1 MLKIDSVQVFYG
13 NVQALRGISLT
24 VNNHEMVALIGGNGA
39 GKSTT
44 LLTISG
50 LTRPRRGEISYQGER
65 IDLLPPY
72 KILEKG
78 IAHVPEG
85 REIFPELTVLENL
98 EMGAYRSPEEES
110 SLGAKLK
117 EVYGYFPV
125 LDERKKQLGK
135 TLSGGEQQ
143 MLAIARGL
151 MSSPQLLLLD
161 EPSLGLAPLVVDRL
175 AEIILQLHEKGLGIL
190 LVEQNAQMALSMA
203 DRGYVLETGQIVLQG
218 MGRDLLDDENVQ
230 KAYLGL

>member
-1 MLKIDSVQVFYG
+1 MLKLDSLQVFYG
-13 NVQALRGISLT
+13 NVQALKGISLT
-24 VNNHEMVALIGGNGA
+24 VENHEMVALIGGNGA

-65 IDLLPPY
+65 IDNLPPF

-110 SLGAKLK
+110 TLGAKLK
-117 EVYGYFPV
+117 EMYDYFPV
-125 LDERKKQLGK
+125 LDERKKQLGR

-151 MSSPQLLLLD
+151 MSSPKLLLLD

-175 AEIILQLHEKGLGIL
+175 ADIILQLHQKGLGIL

-218 MGRDLLDDENVQ
+218 LGLDLLNDENVQ
-230 KAYLGL
+230 KAYLGM

>member
-175 AEIILQLHEKGLGIL
+175 AEIILQLHQKGLGIL

>member
-1 MLKIDSVQVFYG
+1 MLKLESVRVFYG
-13 NVQALRGISLT
+13 NVQALKGISIA
-24 VNNHEMVALIGGNGA
+24 VEDHELVALIGGNGA

-44 LLTISG
+44 LLTVSG
-50 LTRPRRGEISYQGER
+50 LTRPRSGEISYRRQR
-65 IDLLPPY
+65 IDHLPPF
-72 KILEKG
+72 KILEMG

-98 EMGAYRSPEEES
+98 EMGAYRSPDEES
-110 SLGAKLK
+110 SQGQKLK
-117 EVYGYFPV
+117 EMYGYFPV
-125 LDERKKQLGK
+125 LEERKKQLGR

-151 MSSPQLLLLD
+151 MSSPKLLLLD

-190 LVEQNAQMALSMA
+190 LVEQNAQMALGMA

-218 MGRDLLDDENVQ
+218 PGRDLLNDENVQ
-230 KAYLGL
+230 KSYLGL

>member
-1 MLKIDSVQVFYG
+1 MLKLDSVQVFYG
-13 NVQALRGISLT
+13 NVQALKGISLI
-24 VNNHEMVALIGGNGA
+24 VENHEMVALIGGNGA

-44 LLTISG
+44 LLTVSG
-50 LTRPRRGEISYQGER
+50 LTRPRRGEIFYQGER
-65 IDLLPPY
+65 IDHLPTF
-72 KILEKG
+72 KILEMG

-98 EMGAYRSPEEES
+98 EMGAYRSPEKES
-110 SLGAKLK
+110 SLGGKLK
-117 EVYGYFPV
+117 EMYGYFPV
-125 LDERKKQLGK
+125 LEERKKQLGK

-151 MSSPQLLLLD
+151 MSSPKLLLLD

-175 AEIILQLHEKGLGIL
+175 AEIILQLHQEGLGIL

-218 MGRDLLDDENVQ
+218 MGKDLLNDENVQ
-230 KAYLGL
+230 KVYLGL

>member
-117 EVYGYFPV
+117 EV
-125 LDERKKQLGK
+125 
-135 TLSGGEQQ
+135 
-143 MLAIARGL
+143 
-151 MSSPQLLLLD
+151 
-161 EPSLGLAPLVVDRL
+161 
-175 AEIILQLHEKGLGIL
+175 
-190 LVEQNAQMALSMA
+190 
-203 DRGYVLETGQIVLQG
+203 
-218 MGRDLLDDENVQ
+218 
-230 KAYLGL
+230 

>member
-1 MLKIDSVQVFYG
+1 MLKLDSLQVFYG
-13 NVQALRGISLT
+13 NVQALKGISLT
-24 VNNHEMVALIGGNGA
+24 VENHEMVALIGGNGA

-50 LTRPRRGEISYQGER
+50 LTRPRRGKISYQGER
-65 IDLLPPY
+65 IDNLPPF

-98 EMGAYRSPEEES
+98 EMGAYRSPEEE
-110 SLGAKLK
+110 LTLEAKLK
-117 EVYGYFPV
+117 EMYGYFPV
-125 LDERKKQLGK
+125 LDERKKQLGR

-151 MSSPQLLLLD
+151 MSSPKLLLLD

-175 AEIILQLHEKGLGIL
+175 ADIILQLHQKGLGIL

-203 DRGYVLETGQIVLQG
+203 DRGYVLETGQIVLEG
-218 MGRDLLDDENVQ
+218 MGRDLLNDENVQ
-230 KAYLGL
+230 KAYLGM

>member
-1 MLKIDSVQVFYG
+1 MLKLESVRVFYG
-13 NVQALRGISLT
+13 NVQALKGISIA
-24 VNNHEMVALIGGNGA
+24 VEDHELVALIGGNGA

-44 LLTISG
+44 LLTVSG
-50 LTRPRRGEISYQGER
+50 LTRPRSGEISYRRQR
-65 IDLLPPY
+65 IDHLPPF
-72 KILEKG
+72 KILEMG

-98 EMGAYRSPEEES
+98 EMGAYRSPDEES
-110 SLGAKLK
+110 SQGQKLK
-117 EVYGYFPV
+117 EMYGYFPV
-125 LDERKKQLGK
+125 LEERKKQLGR

-151 MSSPQLLLLD
+151 MSSPKLLLLD
-161 EPSLGLAPLVVDRL
+161 EPSLGLAPLVVARL

-190 LVEQNAQMALSMA
+190 LVEQNAQMALGMA

-218 MGRDLLDDENVQ
+218 PGRDLLNDENVQ
-230 KAYLGL
+230 KSYLGL

>member
-1 MLKIDSVQVFYG
+1 MLKLDSVQVFYG
-13 NVQALRGISLT
+13 NIQALKGISLI
-24 VNNHEMVALIGGNGA
+24 VENHEMVALIGGNGA

-44 LLTISG
+44 LLTVSG
-50 LTRPRRGEISYQGER
+50 LTRPRRGEIFYQGER
-65 IDLLPPY
+65 IDQLPTF
-72 KILEKG
+72 KILEMG

-98 EMGAYRSPEEES
+98 ELGAYRSPAEES
-110 SLGAKLK
+110 SLGGKLK
-117 EVYGYFPV
+117 EMYGYFPV
-125 LDERKKQLGK
+125 LEERKKQLGK

-151 MSSPQLLLLD
+151 MSSPKLLLLD

-175 AEIILQLHEKGLGIL
+175 AEIILQLHQEGLGIL

-218 MGRDLLDDENVQ
+218 MGKDLLNDENVQ
-230 KAYLGL
+230 KVYLGL

>member
-1 MLKIDSVQVFYG
+1 MLKLDSVQVFYG
-13 NVQALRGISLT
+13 SVQALKGISLA
-24 VNNHEMVALIGGNGA
+24 VEDQELVALIGGNGA

-44 LLTISG
+44 LLTVSG
-50 LTRPRRGEISYQGER
+50 LARPWKGEISYRGKR
-65 IDLLPPY
+65 IDHLPPF
-72 KILEKG
+72 KILEMG

-85 REIFPELTVLENL
+85 REIFPEMTVRENL
-98 EMGAYRSPEEES
+98 ELGAYRSLQEES
-110 SLGAKLK
+110 SLDAKIK
-117 EVYGYFPV
+117 EVCAYFPV

-151 MSSPQLLLLD
+151 MSSPKLFLLD

-190 LVEQNAQMALSMA
+190 LVEQNAQMALGMA
-203 DRGYVLETGQIVLQG
+203 DRAYVLETGRIVLQG
-218 MGRDLLDDENVQ
+218 LGTDLLNDENVQ
-230 KAYLGL
+230 KSYLGL

>member
-1 MLKIDSVQVFYG
+1 MLKLESVRVFYG
-13 NVQALRGISLT
+13 HVQALKGISIA
-24 VNNHEMVALIGGNGA
+24 VEDHELVALIGGNGA

-50 LTRPRRGEISYQGER
+50 LTRPRSGEISYRGQR
-65 IDLLPPY
+65 IDHLPPF
-72 KILEKG
+72 KILEMG

-98 EMGAYRSPEEES
+98 EMGAYRSPDEES
-110 SLGAKLK
+110 SLGEKLK
-117 EVYGYFPV
+117 EMYGYFPV
-125 LDERKKQLGK
+125 LEERKKQLGR

-151 MSSPQLLLLD
+151 MSSPKLLLLD
-161 EPSLGLAPLVVDRL
+161 EPSLGLAPLVVARL

-190 LVEQNAQMALSMA
+190 LVEQNAQMALGMA
-203 DRGYVLETGQIVLQG
+203 DRGYVLETGQIVLEGLGQ
-218 MGRDLLDDENVQ
+218 DLLNEENVQ
-230 KAYLGL
+230 KSYLGL

>member
-1 MLKIDSVQVFYG
+1 MLKLESVRVFYG
-13 NVQALRGISLT
+13 NVQALKGVSIA
-24 VNNHEMVALIGGNGA
+24 VEDHELVALIGGNGA

-44 LLTISG
+44 LLTVSG
-50 LTRPRRGEISYQGER
+50 LTRPRSGEISYRRQR
-65 IDLLPPY
+65 IDHLPPF
-72 KILEKG
+72 KILEMG

-98 EMGAYRSPEEES
+98 EMGAYRSPDEES
-110 SLGAKLK
+110 SQGQKLK
-117 EVYGYFPV
+117 EMYGYFPV
-125 LDERKKQLGK
+125 LEERKKQLGR

-151 MSSPQLLLLD
+151 MSSPKLLLLD

-190 LVEQNAQMALSMA
+190 LVEQNAQMALGMA
-203 DRGYVLETGQIVLQG
+203 DRGYVLETGQFVLQG
-218 MGRDLLDDENVQ
+218 PGRDLLNDENVQ
-230 KAYLGL
+230 KSYLGL

>member
-1 MLKIDSVQVFYG
+1 MLKLESVRVFYG
-13 NVQALRGISLT
+13 HVQALKGISIA
-24 VNNHEMVALIGGNGA
+24 VEDHELVALIGGNGA

-50 LTRPRRGEISYQGER
+50 LTRPRSGEISYRGQR
-65 IDLLPPY
+65 IDHLPPF
-72 KILEKG
+72 KILEMG

-98 EMGAYRSPEEES
+98 EMGAYRSPDEES
-110 SLGAKLK
+110 SQGQKLK
-117 EVYGYFPV
+117 EMYGYFPV
-125 LDERKKQLGK
+125 LEERKKQLGR

-151 MSSPQLLLLD
+151 MSSPKLLLLD

-190 LVEQNAQMALSMA
+190 LVEQNAQMALGMA
-203 DRGYVLETGQIVLQG
+203 DRGYVLETGQFVLQG
-218 MGRDLLDDENVQ
+218 PGRDLLNDENVQ
-230 KAYLGL
+230 KSYLGL

>member
-1 MLKIDSVQVFYG
+1 MLKLESVRVFYG
-13 NVQALRGISLT
+13 NVQALKGISIA
-24 VNNHEMVALIGGNGA
+24 VEDHELVALIGGNGA

-44 LLTISG
+44 LLTVSG
-50 LTRPRRGEISYQGER
+50 LTRPRSGEISYRRQR
-65 IDLLPPY
+65 IDHLPPF
-72 KILEKG
+72 KILEMG

-98 EMGAYRSPEEES
+98 EMGAYRSPDEES
-110 SLGAKLK
+110 SQGQKLK
-117 EVYGYFPV
+117 EMYGYFPV
-125 LDERKKQLGK
+125 LEERKKQLGR

-151 MSSPQLLLLD
+151 MSSPKLLLLD

-190 LVEQNAQMALSMA
+190 LVEQNAQMALGMA
-203 DRGYVLETGQIVLQG
+203 DRGYVLETGQIVLEG
-218 MGRDLLDDENVQ
+218 LGKDLLNEENVQ
-230 KAYLGL
+230 KSYLGL

>member
-13 NVQALRGISLT
+13 NVQALKGISLT
-24 VNNHEMVALIGGNGA
+24 VENHEMVALIGGNGA

-50 LTRPRRGEISYQGER
+50 LTHPRRGEISYQGER
-65 IDLLPPY
+65 IDHLPPF

-98 EMGAYRSPEEES
+98 ELGAYRSPEEES
-110 SLGAKLK
+110 SLGAKIK
-117 EVYGYFPV
+117 EMYGYFPV

-151 MSSPQLLLLD
+151 MSSPKLLLLD
-161 EPSLGLAPLVVDRL
+161 EPSLGLGPLVVDRL
-175 AEIILQLHEKGLGIL
+175 ADIILQLHQKGLGIL

-218 MGRDLLDDENVQ
+218 LGKDLLNDENVQ
-230 KAYLGL
+230 KAYLGM

>member
-98 EMGAYRSPEEES
+98 EMGAYRSPEKES

-175 AEIILQLHEKGLGIL
+175 AEIILQLHQKGLGIL

>member
-13 NVQALRGISLT
+13 NVQALKGISLT
-24 VNNHEMVALIGGNGA
+24 VENHEMVALIGGNGA

-50 LTRPRRGEISYQGER
+50 LTHPRRGEISYQGER
-65 IDLLPPY
+65 IDHLPPF

-98 EMGAYRSPEEES
+98 ELGAYRSPEEES
-110 SLGAKLK
+110 SLGAKIK
-117 EVYGYFPV
+117 EMYGYFPV

-151 MSSPQLLLLD
+151 MSSPKLLLLD
-161 EPSLGLAPLVVDRL
+161 EPSLGLGPLVVDRL
-175 AEIILQLHEKGLGIL
+175 ADIILQLHQKGLGIL

-218 MGRDLLDDENVQ
+218 LGKDLLNDENVQ

>member
-175 AEIILQLHEKGLGIL
+175 AEIILQLHQKGLGIL

-203 DRGYVLETGQIVLQG
+203 DRGYVMETGQIVLQG

>member
-1 MLKIDSVQVFYG
+1 MLKLESVRVFYG
-13 NVQALRGISLT
+13 NVQALKGISLA
-24 VNNHEMVALIGGNGA
+24 VEDHELVALIGGNGA

-50 LTRPRRGEISYQGER
+50 LTRLRRGEISYRGQR
-65 IDLLPPY
+65 IDHLPAF
-72 KILEKG
+72 KILAMG

-98 EMGAYRSPEEES
+98 ELGAYRSPEEES
-110 SLGAKLK
+110 SWRNKIK
-117 EVYGYFPV
+117 EMYAYFPV
-125 LDERKKQLGK
+125 LDERKTQLGK

-143 MLAIARGL
+143 MLALARGL
-151 MSSPQLLLLD
+151 MSSPKLLLLD

-175 AEIILQLHEKGLGIL
+175 SEIIFQLHEKGLGIL

-218 MGRDLLDDENVQ
+218 PGRDLLNDENVQ
-230 KAYLGL
+230 KSYLGL

>member
-1 MLKIDSVQVFYG
+1 MLKLESVRVFYG
-13 NVQALRGISLT
+13 NVQALKGISIA
-24 VNNHEMVALIGGNGA
+24 VEDHELVALIGGNGA

-50 LTRPRRGEISYQGER
+50 LTRPRSGEISYRRQR
-65 IDLLPPY
+65 IDHLPPF
-72 KILEKG
+72 KILEMG

-98 EMGAYRSPEEES
+98 EMGAYRSPDEES
-110 SLGAKLK
+110 SQGQKLK
-117 EVYGYFPV
+117 EMYGYFPV
-125 LDERKKQLGK
+125 LEERKKQLGR

-151 MSSPQLLLLD
+151 MSSPKLLLLD

-190 LVEQNAQMALSMA
+190 LVEQNAQMALGMA

-218 MGRDLLDDENVQ
+218 PGRDLLNDENVQ
-230 KAYLGL
+230 KSYLGL

>member
-1 MLKIDSVQVFYG
+1 MLKVVSVEVFYG
-13 NVQALRGISLT
+13 NVQALKGISLG
-24 VNNHEMVALIGGNGA
+24 VDNHEMVALIGGNGA

-50 LTRPRRGEISYQGER
+50 LTRPKRGEISYQGER
-65 IDLLPPY
+65 IDHLPPY
-72 KILEKG
+72 RILEMG

-98 EMGAYRSPEEES
+98 EMGAYRSSQEES
-110 SLGAKLK
+110 SLPAKL
-117 EVYGYFPV
+117 EEMYGYFPV
-125 LDERKKQLGK
+125 LEERKKQLGR

-151 MSSPQLLLLD
+151 MSSPRLFLLD

-175 AEIILQLHEKGLGIL
+175 AEIILQLHQKGLGIL

-218 MGRDLLDDENVQ
+218 LGKDLLNDENVQ